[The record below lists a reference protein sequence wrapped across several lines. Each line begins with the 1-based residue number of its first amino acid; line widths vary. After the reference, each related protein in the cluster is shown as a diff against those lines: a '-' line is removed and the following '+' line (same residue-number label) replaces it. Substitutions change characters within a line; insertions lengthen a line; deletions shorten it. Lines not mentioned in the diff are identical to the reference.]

1 MDVNGIFC
9 AHGAMSGPFID
20 HFGPVAGAYAHFRPT
35 YPPPLFDWLAA
46 VAPAR
51 QRAWDC
57 ATGTGQAAIGLAA
70 HFAEVVA
77 TDASPS
83 QLAAAGPHPRVSYRL
98 AAAES
103 SGLEANSIDLA
114 TVAQAVHWFDRP
126 RYFAEV
132 ERVLRP
138 GGVLAVW
145 SYGIPR
151 LEGGAAD
158 ALLQHFYG
166 VVVGPY
172 WPAEKALVEN
182 GYRDLVLPF
191 ESLPTPSFAMEA
203 AWSLEQVLG
212 YCASWSASARYRAAL
227 GSDPIER
234 LRPALA
240 AVWGEAAQGRRIH
253 WPLTLKASRLGP
265 AQADGAA
272 G

>member
-1 MDVNGIFC
+1 
-9 AHGAMSGPFID
+9 MSGPFID

-35 YPPPLFDWLAA
+35 YPSPLFDWLAA

-57 ATGTGQAAIGLAA
+57 ATGTGQAAIALAS
-70 HFAEVVA
+70 HFREVVA
-77 TDASPS
+77 SDASAA

-103 SGLEANSIDLA
+103 SCLEANSLDLA

-158 ALLQHFYG
+158 ALLQHFYADI
-166 VVVGPY
+166 VGPY
-172 WPAEKALVEN
+172 WPAEKALVES
-182 GYRDLVLPF
+182 GYRDLLLPF
-191 ESLPTPSFAMEA
+191 ESLQTPSFAMEA

-212 YCASWSASARYRAAL
+212 YCSSWSASARYRTAL
-227 GSDPIER
+227 GSDPIDR

-240 AVWGEAAQGRRIH
+240 AVWGEPDAPRRLH
-253 WPLTLKASRLGP
+253 WPLTIKASRLGS
-265 AQADGAA
+265 A
-272 G
+272 

>member
-1 MDVNGIFC
+1 MYQPC
-9 AHGAMSGPFID
+9 TD
-20 HFGPVAGAYAHFRPT
+20 HFGSVAGAYAHFRPT

-46 VAPAR
+46 VTPGR
-51 QRAWDC
+51 HRAWDC
-57 ATGTGQAAIGLAA
+57 ATGTGQAAVALAG
-70 HFAEVVA
+70 HFREVVA
-77 TDASPS
+77 TDASAA
-83 QLAAAGPHPRVSYRL
+83 QLAAASPHPGVHYRL

-103 SGLEANSIDLA
+103 SGLEAASLDLV

-126 RYFAEV
+126 RFFREV

-138 GGVLAVW
+138 GGMLAIW
-145 SYGIPR
+145 SYGIPQ

-166 VVVGPY
+166 DVVGPY
-172 WPAEKALVEN
+172 WPAEKALVES